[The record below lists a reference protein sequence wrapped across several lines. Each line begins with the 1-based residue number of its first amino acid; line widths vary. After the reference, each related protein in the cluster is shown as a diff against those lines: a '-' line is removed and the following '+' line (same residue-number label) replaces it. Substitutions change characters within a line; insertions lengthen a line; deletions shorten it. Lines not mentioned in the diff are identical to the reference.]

1 MAGIFVRS
9 RRRRGYILV
18 ALCLSLSFLL
28 GVSGLAL
35 DIGRMYVT
43 KNEAQAYVDSAAL
56 AAARQLDGTA
66 AGLTRPT
73 TAGSDTDK
81 WRFDTL
87 PFSSVTTTFA
97 TSSAGPFTATPGTAV
112 GYNYVQVVAVVN
124 LPMYLIRVL
133 TGPTATIAAD
143 AVAGTN
149 SITTLN
155 TGIFPFSPYTRTLG
169 RQ

>member
-66 AGLTRPT
+66 AGLTRAT
-73 TAGSDTDK
+73 TAAGSDTDK
-81 WRFDTL
+81 WRFDC
-87 PFSSVTTTFA
+87 
-97 TSSAGPFTATPGTAV
+97 
-112 GYNYVQVVAVVN
+112 
-124 LPMYLIRVL
+124 I
-133 TGPTATIAAD
+133 
-143 AVAGTN
+143 
-149 SITTLN
+149 
-155 TGIFPFSPYTRTLG
+155 
-169 RQ
+169 